1 MLQFFDPKFWPHQ
14 SLMEK
19 TLEVCFSQKMS
30 EMECLV
36 VYVVK
41 CLGECL
47 VATLVEN
54 TRALHI
60 PPASPSSP
68 MSIPYIPLH

>member
-1 MLQFFDPKFWPHQ
+1 MFESRPTQFHEVLNLKFI
-14 SLMEK
+14 SNID
-19 TLEVCFSQKMS
+19 QKMS
-30 EMECLV
+30 ELECLA
-36 VYVVK
+36 VYVAK

-47 VATLVEN
+47 AATSVEN
-54 TRALHI
+54 TRVLCI